1 VGEKITTT
9 RILLADHHA
18 LVRAGIRCLLR
29 EIPGIEVIGEAAD
42 GREAVDLV
50 ALRRPQLVL
59 MEIGMPRLNGVEA
72 TRQIVGEFSAVRVL
86 ILSTHTSEE
95 YILRVLRAGASGYVH
110 KGSLPNEFRLAV
122 ESVSRGEI
130 FLSPLIS
137 RHVIEAYLTGTER
150 GSSLDQLTP
159 RQREIL
165 KLIAEGRSSKEI
177 ALLLNSSAKTIDS
190 HRTNIME
197 RLAIHNIPGLVRYAI
212 RHGLV
217 SDQ

>member
-1 VGEKITTT
+1 MT
-9 RILLADHHA
+9 RVLLADHHA
-18 LVRAGIRCLLR
+18 LVRAGVRCLLQ
-29 EIPGIEVIGEAAD
+29 EMAGVTVVAEAND
-42 GREAVDLV
+42 GREALDLV
-50 ALRRPQLVL
+50 TLHHPQLVL
-59 MEIGMPRLNGVEA
+59 MEIGMPRLNGIEA
-72 TRQIVGEFSAVRVL
+72 TRQIVSEFSHVRVL
-86 ILSTHTSEE
+86 ILSAHTNEE
-95 YILRVLRAGASGYVH
+95 NILRVLRAGASGYVH

-122 ESVSRGEI
+122 ASVARGEI

-137 RHVIEAYLTGTER
+137 RHVIEAYLTGMEQ
-150 GSSLDQLTP
+150 GSSLEQLTP

-165 KLIAEGRSSKEI
+165 KLIAEGCSSKEI
-177 ALLLNSSAKTIDS
+177 AQILNSSAKTIDS